1 MIAKKTEFVELLQ
14 GLFLVKDLKG
24 KKFSLVISKNITLI
38 QDSIKDLEHKGKP
51 SKEFVDLATKI
62 RALSSDTSE
71 EAKDKIKALEA
82 ENAAVIEERKTQIAE
97 ITLNLEEET
106 ELTLNTIK
114 EVDLPEDI
122 SPEQILALSKIIE

>member
-1 MIAKKTEFVELLQ
+1 MIAKKTDFVELLQ

-71 EAKDKIKALEA
+71 EAKDKIKALEE
-82 ENAAVIEERKTQIAE
+82 ENATVIEERKTQIAE

-114 EVDLPEDI
+114 EADLPEDI
-122 SPEQILALSKIIE
+122 SPEQLLALSKIIE